1 MNVYYNDNEPYA
13 AQWLRNLIGAGHL
26 PRGDVDDRSILDVG
40 AADVGGYA
48 QCHFFAGLGGWPYA
62 LRLARWPADRPVW
75 TASCPCQ
82 PLSSAGARREHADRR
97 HLWPA
102 LYRLVAECRPPVLF
116 GEQVASKAGREWL
129 AAVRADLEHLGYA
142 VGAAD
147 LPAASVGAPHI
158 RQRLWFVADADRG
171 GEHGLPVHAEMAA
184 PSKPFPDADSAELRQ
199 QPGRGDGPGRPGAA
213 FARDDGPAASL
224 ADANKHA
231 GNQGGSRDTKE
242 SSGGGNLGGNGSGKD
257 VADAALQRRDGRREA
272 ARPGAE
278 DHRGW
283 AVESGMGG
291 GSHGLSAGMVGCG
304 AAKDAMPAAWANGW
318 EDGIPRVAAG
328 VASRVGQLRAYG
340 NAIVPQVG
348 AEFIE
353 AYLELGR

>member
-1 MNVYYNDNEPYA
+1 MNVWYNDNEPYA
-13 AQWLRNLIGAGHL
+13 AQWLRNLVGAGHL
-26 PRGDVDDRSILDVG
+26 PRGDVDGRSILDVG

-62 LRLARWPADRPVW
+62 LRLARWPFGRPVW

-82 PLSSAGARREHADRR
+82 SLSSAGSRREHVDRR

-147 LPAASVGAPHI
+147 LPAAGVGAPHI
-158 RQRLWFVADADRG
+158 RQRLWFVADARG
-171 GEHGLPVHAEMAA
+171 ARFPLPEPGELPAALGDEERRAVAEHGGW
-184 PSKPFPDADSAELRQ
+184 SA
-199 QPGRGDGPGRPGAA
+199 
-213 FARDDGPAASL
+213 
-224 ADANKHA
+224 
-231 GNQGGSRDTKE
+231 
-242 SSGGGNLGGNGSGKD
+242 
-257 VADAALQRRDGRREA
+257 
-272 ARPGAE
+272 
-278 DHRGW
+278 
-283 AVESGMGG
+283 ESGMGG

-304 AAKDAMPAAWANGW
+304 AAKDAMPAAWANGSW

-328 VASRVGQLRAYG
+328 VAGRVGQLRAYG
-340 NAIVPQVG
+340 NAVVPQLA

-353 AYLELGR
+353 AYLELGRHGQA